1 MEIESLHAERI
12 KEMDELRELKIGLVG
27 SGMIGMSLAALFTGN
42 GFTTKVL
49 TMGPEFTE
57 QGKRSY
63 DDFFKT
69 IKDRGL
75 LNEKQVV
82 ASAKRLSFTESYE
95 DFADIDVVFECA
107 FEELKV
113 KYGIYKL
120 IEQHCGKLKAMA
132 STTSALSADDLSK
145 GCTAYKDRMV
155 VAHPFNP
162 PHLVPFVELV
172 KNDKTTEEAAQLIK
186 SVLEACGREVIIMM
200 KGAPGFIA
208 NRLQTAMLRE
218 AIHIV
223 EEGLADARDVDKA
236 LKYSFSPR
244 YTSVGIFEHHDA
256 AGLDLVYKV
265 VEYLYPSL
273 CDDKKP
279 QEFYTSRVK
288 AGKFGQKTGEGTYTW
303 TEEEKADFKKRAAEP
318 YWKYLKWDCPEE

>member
-1 MEIESLHAERI
+1 
-12 KEMDELRELKIGLVG
+12 MDEIRKLKIGLIG

-42 GFTTKVL
+42 GFTAKVL
-49 TMGPEFTE
+49 TMGPSYTE

-63 DDFFKT
+63 DDMFKT
-69 IKDRGL
+69 IKERGL
-75 LNEKQVV
+75 LTEKQVA
-82 ASAKRLSFTESYE
+82 ASEKRLSFTESYE
-95 DFADIDVVFECA
+95 DLKDMEVIFECA
-107 FEELKV
+107 FEDLKV
-113 KYGIYKL
+113 KHDIYKL
-120 IEQHCGKLKAMA
+120 IEQHCVRLKAMA

-145 GCTAYKDRMV
+145 GCTLYKDRMV

-172 KNDKTTEEAAQLIK
+172 KNDKTTEEAAQLILE
-186 SVLEACGREVIIMM
+186 VLKACGREVIVM
-200 KGAPGFIA
+200 KRGAPGFIA

-223 EEGLADARDVDKA
+223 EQGYADARDVDRA

-244 YTSVGIFEHHDA
+244 YTSAGIFEHHDA

-273 CDDKKP
+273 CDDKEP
-279 QEFYTSRVK
+279 QEFYRSRVK
-288 AGKFGQKTGEGTYTW
+288 TGKYGQKTGEGTYTW
-303 TEEEKADFKKRAAEP
+303 TQEEKDDFKKRATEP
-318 YWKYLKWDCPEE
+318 YWKYFKWDCPEDY